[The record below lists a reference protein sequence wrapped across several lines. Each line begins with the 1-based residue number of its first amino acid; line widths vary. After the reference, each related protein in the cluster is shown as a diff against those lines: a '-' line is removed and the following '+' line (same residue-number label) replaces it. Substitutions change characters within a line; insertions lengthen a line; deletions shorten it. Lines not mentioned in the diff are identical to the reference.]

1 MTIFK
6 KEPMVTNQVHTTSD
20 YSLFKTLEGNRVL
33 NPLHFSR
40 LKKSIEQNYLLTV
53 IIVNENYEIIDGQH
67 RFNVIKELG
76 FPLNYIVCK
85 GYGLN
90 EVHIL
95 NATSKTWNADD
106 YLEGYCKLNYSHY
119 LKYKEFKDIYG
130 FGHNECMTIL
140 SGLTTR
146 VNSDI
151 IKQFHQGKFKIKD
164 FEKSCEIAD
173 KIKYLG
179 KFYTE
184 YKGSIF
190 VLTMLK
196 LFNNKNFEF
205 TEFIQKLKLQPLALQ
220 KCVSVDQMLMLI
232 EEIYN
237 YRRREKVN
245 LRF

>member
-1 MTIFK
+1 MFK
-6 KEPMVTNQVHTTSD
+6 TEPMVTNQVHTTTD
-20 YSLFKTLEGNRVL
+20 YSLFKSLDGNREL
-33 NPLHFSR
+33 NRLHFAR

-76 FPLNYIVCK
+76 LPLNYIVCK

-90 EVHIL
+90 EVQIL
-95 NATSKTWNADD
+95 NANSKTWNSED
-106 YLEGYCKLNYSHY
+106 YLDGYCKLGYSEY
-119 LKYKEFKDIYG
+119 IKYREFRSIYG
-130 FGHNECMTIL
+130 FGHNECLSIL
-140 SGLTTR
+140 NGSISGSNGDLT
-146 VNSDI
+146 
-151 IKQFHQGKFKIKD
+151 KAFKEGKLKIKD
-164 FEKSCEIAD
+164 FEKSCEVAD
-173 KIKYLG
+173 KIKYLQR
-179 KFYTE
+179 FYPE
-184 YKGSIF
+184 YRRKVF

-196 LFNNKNFEF
+196 LFANKNFEF

-220 KCVSVDQMLMLI
+220 NCVSIDQMLMLV